1 MIVQGTFIKPDFEF
15 QAWSDLLTLF
25 EQLESDHI
33 DDVNALAEW
42 IAKRD
47 ELDNFLSENMAWR
60 YIRMTCDTADE
71 SARDAYL
78 FFVNKIQ
85 PELAVWSDRLN
96 QKLIQSSACPQL
108 EKDPAYFIYLRSV
121 RKSVEMFR
129 EENIPIETELQNL
142 SQQYS
147 QIQGNM
153 SVEWEGE
160 EKTLQQMAL
169 LLKDTDRNLR
179 KRAYDKIAERR
190 LQDVDQ
196 LNQLFSKMIS
206 LRHQLALNAG
216 YANYA
221 DYMFDA
227 RGRFDYRMEDCFSFH
242 RAVEQKVVPL
252 FRELMQDRRD
262 HMQLADL
269 RPWDTDVHPMGKQPL
284 KPFTNGEELLE
295 KGIACLNHIDP
306 YFGQC
311 LSTMQEMGH
320 LDLES
325 RKGKSPGGYNYPL
338 MQTGVPF
345 IFMNAAG
352 SLRDV
357 ETLVHEAG
365 HAVHSFLAQD
375 LPLGIFRNTPSEVAE
390 LASMSMELISM
401 EGWKEYFHLEEDL
414 KRAQREQL
422 EGILSTLPWIATVD
436 AFQHWIYRN
445 PDHTTEERVAYWNE
459 LGERFGSGL
468 VNWQGYEEVFNAS
481 WQRQLH
487 IFELPFYYIE
497 YGFAQLGAIG
507 VWKNYLA
514 NTKEGLEQYKGAL
527 AMGYT
532 RSIPELYEAAGVRF
546 AFDPQSVDLLMQLV
560 KEYIAQLNT

>member
-1 MIVQGTFIKPDFEF
+1 MMQQKSFIQPDFNFEDW
-15 QAWSDLLTLF
+15 ADLLPLF
-25 EQLESDHI
+25 EQLEGCQI
-33 DDVNALAEW
+33 DQGKALAEW
-42 IAKRD
+42 IANRD
-47 ELDNFLSENMAWR
+47 ELDNFLSENLAWR

-71 SARDAYL
+71 DARAAYL
-78 FFVNKIQ
+78 FFVNNIQ

-96 QKLIQSSACPQL
+96 QKLIHSPACKQL
-108 EKDPAYFIYLRSV
+108 EKDPAYFIYLRAV

-129 EENIPIETELQNL
+129 EENIPLETELQNL
-142 SQQYS
+142 SQEYS

-153 SVEWEGE
+153 SVDWEGE
-160 EKTLQQMAL
+160 EKTLQQMGL
-169 LLKDTDRNLR
+169 LLKDTDRDIR
-179 KRAYDKIAERR
+179 KRAFDKIAERR
-190 LQDVDQ
+190 LQDADR
-196 LNQLFSKMIS
+196 LDQLFSKMIG

-221 DYMFDA
+221 EYMFEA
-227 RGRFDYRMEDCFSFH
+227 RGRFDYRMEDCFAFH
-242 RAVEQKVVPL
+242 RAVEEKVVPL
-252 FRELMQDRRD
+252 FRERMKDRRKK
-262 HMQLADL
+262 MKLAAL
-269 RPWDTDVHPMGKQPL
+269 RPWDTDVHPLGLQAL
-284 KPFTNGEELLE
+284 KPFSNGKELLQ

-306 YFGQC
+306 YFGKC
-311 LSTMQEMGH
+311 LSTMQNMGH

-401 EGWKEYFHLEEDL
+401 PGWKKYFGNEQDL
-414 KRAQREQL
+414 KRAQIEQL

-436 AFQHWIYRN
+436 AFQHWIYQN
-445 PDHTTEERVAYWNE
+445 PKHTTEERVAQWNE

-468 VNWQGYEEVFNAS
+468 VAWDGYEQVFNTS

-507 VWKNYLA
+507 VWKNYQ
-514 NTKEGLEQYKGAL
+514 EDSQSGLEKYKQAL
-527 AMGYT
+527 ALGYT
-532 RSIPELYEAAGVRF
+532 RSIPDLYEAAGVHF
-546 AFDPQSVDLLMQLV
+546 AFDPESVQLLMQSV
-560 KEYIAQLNT
+560 EEYIAKLNA